1 MGCTLSVEAAHAI
14 VSRGMTYRTRDG
26 KHLWLSTVDNFLK
39 NAIEKGWNAHRIE
52 VKHLRALVERYHV
65 GELNE
70 TEEEAA
76 KLIFK
81 AFEDQILFDAEI
93 RNPQF
98 DCFVSP
104 IQKIGDH
111 EDLWYSMMHVDDVF
125 QERSVINAIERVL
138 TDCGPAMERYVLPDI
153 VEGYG
158 YLLSAVYHHEKINSL
173 LGRKPT
179 FDLKIVE
186 SLLRQAIR
194 TKWMLPR

>member
-39 NAIEKGWNAHRIE
+39 NAIEKGWKADHIE
-52 VKHLRALVERYHV
+52 IEHLQSLIKRYHA

-81 AFEDQILFDAEI
+81 AFENQILFKAENG
-93 RNPQF
+93 RPQF
-98 DCFVSP
+98 DCLARPV
-104 IQKIGDH
+104 QKTGKH
-111 EDLWYSMMHVDDVF
+111 EDLWYSIMHLNDPF
-125 QERSVINAIERVL
+125 RERSVINAINRVL
-138 TDCGPAMERYVLPDI
+138 TDCGPVMKTDEAPEI

-158 YLLSAVYHHEKINSL
+158 YLLSVLYRDEKWKL
-173 LGRKPT
+173 LTGERVV
-179 FDLKIVE
+179 FELEIVE
-186 SLLRQAIR
+186 SLLRQVIR